1 MTTHSPGPIDKA
13 QATAIARKTIATVPP
28 HSPDLVLQEDRTVER
43 DFGWVFF
50 YTTRKFLETR
60 DKKHL
65 MPGDAPLV
73 VLREDGSTRHL
84 GTSVPPKRAIELFEA
99 EWRANRR
106 P

>member
-1 MTTHSPGPIDKA
+1 MTTPPTRPIDKA

-50 YTTRKFLETR
+50 YTTRKFLETG
-60 DKKHL
+60 DKKYL
-65 MPGDAPLV
+65 MPGDAPVV
-73 VLREDGSTRHL
+73 VLREDGSTRYL

-99 EWRANRR
+99 EWRANQH